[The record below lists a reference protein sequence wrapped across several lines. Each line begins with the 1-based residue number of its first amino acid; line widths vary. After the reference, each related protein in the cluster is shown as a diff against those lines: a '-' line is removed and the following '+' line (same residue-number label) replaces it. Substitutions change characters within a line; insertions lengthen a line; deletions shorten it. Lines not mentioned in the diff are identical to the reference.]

1 MNWYLLLATL
11 LLPLEETPP
20 DSNLISEPH
29 FSYTPR
35 VFHLPDRVL
44 FNTRPF
50 NLEVFI
56 DFPRDSLE
64 SVSLFYKTDSLPR
77 FHEIPMTLNAPRFL
91 FRYDPLEH
99 PASQITYFFTVTT
112 KDGALYA
119 TPVDSLGNLN
129 PITKFLLDPTEY
141 FKRRS
146 ELRQ

>member
-1 MNWYLLLATL
+1 MTGFILMASL
-11 LLPLEETPP
+11 LLPLAQTVP
-20 DSNLISEPH
+20 DSSWFSEPH

-35 VFHLPDRVL
+35 VFHHPDRVL

-50 NLEVFI
+50 DLELFI

-64 SVSLFYKTDSLPR
+64 TVSLFYKTDSLPR
-77 FHEIPMTLNAPRFL
+77 YLEIPMDIRAPRFL
-91 FRYDPLEH
+91 FQYDPVNH
-99 PASQITYFFTVTT
+99 PAGSITYFFTVTT

-119 TPVDSLGNLN
+119 VPVDSAGNLN
-129 PITKFLLDPTEY
+129 PITKYLLDPQEY